1 MNPKWDGIEKRDQ
14 LRAEAEAMVGNL
26 SPDEKTANPA
36 EILLHELL
44 VHKVELEMQN
54 EELRRAYNALEEARD
69 RYVDLYEFA
78 PIGYFTINREGLISE
93 INLTGSTLLGVDRT
107 KLIKRRFS
115 KFIALQDRDL
125 WHRLFMNMMEHPA
138 GKKQEFCLEMTRA
151 DGSLFYAHFDCL
163 RREPFDTP
171 PMLRVALT
179 NISRIKPAE
188 S

>member
-1 MNPKWDGIEKRDQ
+1 MSQKWNGIDRRNL
-14 LRAEAEAMVGNL
+14 LRAEAEGLVGNL
-26 SPDEKTANPA
+26 SPDENTANPT

-54 EELRRAYNALEEARD
+54 EELRRAYNELEEARD
-69 RYVDLYEFA
+69 RYIDLYEFA
-78 PIGYFTINREGLISE
+78 PVSYITINREGLISE
-93 INLTGSTLLGVDRT
+93 TNLTGSTLLGVDRT

-115 KFIALQDRDL
+115 KFVAPQDRDL